1 MVAIEK
7 FYDDVC
13 TPTVEIR
20 QDGRALLKFVTNHG
34 PIALLLA
41 ADTPLLLCE
50 RIERVLARSGRAT
63 GMHFAGDPPFDLPA
77 AHSAEAQAVDESVEL
92 TLRVMVSGKIP
103 SPAPVRVRMTSAVA
117 RHLADQTVA
126 AATKAEIEGPKTK
139 TDADLFPK

>member
-1 MVAIEK
+1 VVAIEK

-63 GMHFAGDPPFDLPA
+63 GMPLPEIR
-77 AHSAEAQAVDESVEL
+77 HSTYQRRTARKRKPSM
-92 TLRVMVSGKIP
+92 RVLS
-103 SPAPVRVRMTSAVA
+103 
-117 RHLADQTVA
+117 
-126 AATKAEIEGPKTK
+126 
-139 TDADLFPK
+139 